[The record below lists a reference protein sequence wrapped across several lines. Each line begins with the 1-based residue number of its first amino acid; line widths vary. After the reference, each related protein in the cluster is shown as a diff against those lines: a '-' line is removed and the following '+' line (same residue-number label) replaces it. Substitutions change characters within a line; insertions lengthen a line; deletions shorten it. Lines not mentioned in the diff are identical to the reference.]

1 MLKQRVRTFAALM
14 TLAAMSVVP
23 FALAKPAGA
32 AVPGQVVITEW
43 MYNPISSASEF
54 VEVTNIGGEPV
65 DMANYSFDDDS
76 RLPGTFSLAGLST
89 LAPGESGLII
99 ETPAAAFR
107 AEWGLDASVK
117 IADNNTANLGRN
129 DEINI
134 FNGTTLADRLTYGD
148 QTFAGTI
155 RTQGTSG
162 VPTTCLG
169 LGANNVGAW
178 VFSAIGDGR
187 GSTVSVSGDIG
198 SPGTT
203 PLGACGPVTIVG
215 GNGNGNPN
223 TLPCQPEPASGTGPA
238 PADAQPW
245 PGGAS
250 VAVADQACA
259 WKTTTGP
266 EGRDMSGLAFDPTN
280 AGVLYAVKN
289 KSWVFRLVKQ
299 GDLWVPDTANGWGG
313 GKQIFFPGGVGQ
325 PDSEGLT
332 VAADGALYVTTER
345 DNANNS
351 VALNSVLR
359 FDPTAS
365 GTTLT
370 ATQQWNLTADFPELS
385 APGKANLG
393 FEGVGFVP
401 DTYLVQNGFV
411 DQSTGS
417 AYYPSDYPGHGSG
430 LYFAALEN
438 DGRLYAYA
446 LNADGTFHRVAV
458 VPTGMASVMDVAFD
472 PGLQRIWALCDNT
485 CSVT

>member
-148 QTFAGTI
+148 QTFVGSI

-162 VPTTCLG
+162 VPTTCLP

-178 VFSAIGDGR
+178 VFSAVGDGR
-187 GSTVSVSGDIG
+187 GSTTSASGDIG

-203 PLGACGPVTIVG
+203 PLGECGPVTIVA

-223 TLPCQPEPASGTGPA
+223 PLPCQPEPASGTGPVA
-238 PADAQPW
+238 VGAQPW

-250 VAVADQACA
+250 VTVADQACA

-266 EGRDMSGLAFDPTN
+266 EGRDMSGLVFDPTN
-280 AGVLYAVKN
+280 AAVLYAVKN

-299 GDLWVPDTANGWGG
+299 GDVWVSDTANGWGA
-313 GKQIFFPGGVGQ
+313 GKQIFFPGGAGQ

-332 VAADGALYVTTER
+332 VGPDGALYITTER

-351 VALNSVLR
+351 IALDSVLR
-359 FDPTAS
+359 FDPNAA
-365 GTTLT
+365 GIPLT
-370 ATQQWNLTADFPELS
+370 ATEAWDLAADFPALTVPRKAHRGFDRAAF
-385 APGKANLG
+385 APH
-393 FEGVGFVP
+393 
-401 DTYLVQNGFV
+401 TYPLRNG
-411 DQSTGS
+411 S
-417 AYYPSDYPGHGSG
+417 
-430 LYFAALEN
+430 
-438 DGRLYAYA
+438 
-446 LNADGTFHRVAV
+446 
-458 VPTGMASVMDVAFD
+458 
-472 PGLQRIWALCDNT
+472 
-485 CSVT
+485 